1 MSAAALWKNNE
12 NVVQVSM
19 LMTSDQH
26 VIIKQVY
33 KICISYTLVQGILI
47 QPE

>member
-1 MSAAALWKNNE
+1 MNAAALWKNNE

-26 VIIKQVY
+26 VIIKQADNS
-33 KICISYTLVQGILI
+33 CISYTLVQGILI